1 MAEVKMAAELRNE
14 MGKNRSKQL
23 RNNGYIP
30 GILYGKGME
39 TQPVKVD
46 ESEFRKVLREHGSSS
61 LMDLKL
67 NDKVIPVIIKEIQE
81 HPIKNQYLHVDFQKL
96 RMDETVKLTVPITI
110 VGRENVEKG
119 QIILVQQ
126 IDEVNIECLPANI
139 PQLVEADV
147 SNIDLNT
154 PLLIENLDIA
164 KDKNI
169 TILDD
174 VKDPIAV
181 LTEVA
186 EEVEEDLDEEMPEV
200 EVIGEESEE
209 NTDEE

>member
-1 MAEVKMAAELRNE
+1 MAAELRNE

>member
-14 MGKNRSKQL
+14 MGKNRSRQL
-23 RNNGYIP
+23 RNKGYIP

-46 ESEFRKVLREHGSSS
+46 EAEFRKVLRKHGSSS
-61 LMDLKL
+61 LMDLEL
-67 NDKVIPVIIKEIQE
+67 DDKVIPVIIKEIQE
-81 HPIKNQYLHVDFQKL
+81 HPIKNEYLHVDFQKL
-96 RMDETVKLTVPITI
+96 RMDETVKLTIPIAI

-119 QIILVQQ
+119 DIILVQQ
-126 IDEVNIECLPANI
+126 IDEVNIECLPGNI
-139 PQLVEADV
+139 PQSVEADV

-154 PLLIENLDIA
+154 PLLIEDLDIA
-164 KDKNI
+164 KDENI

-181 LTEVA
+181 LTAVA
-186 EEVEEDLDEEMPEV
+186 EEVEEDLEEEMPEV

-209 NTDEE
+209 DADEE

>member
-1 MAEVKMAAELRNE
+1 MAEVKMAAELRSE
-14 MGKNRSKQL
+14 IGKNRSRQL
-23 RNNGYIP
+23 RKNGFIP
-30 GILYGKGME
+30 GIVYGRGME
-39 TQPVKVD
+39 TQAVKVR
-46 ESEFRKVLREHGSSS
+46 ESEFRKVLRRYGSSS
-61 LMDLKL
+61 LIDLGV
-67 NDKVIPVIIKEIQE
+67 DGKVLPVIIKEIQE

-96 RMDETVKLTVPITI
+96 RMDETVKLTIPIAI

-119 QIILVQQ
+119 DIILVQQ

-139 PQLVEADV
+139 PQSVEADV

-154 PLLIENLDIA
+154 PLLIEDLDIA
-164 KDKNI
+164 KDENI

-186 EEVEEDLDEEMPEV
+186 EEVEEDLEEEMPEV

-209 NTDEE
+209 DADEE

>member
-14 MGKNRSKQL
+14 MGKNRSRQL
-23 RNNGYIP
+23 RNKGYIP

-39 TQPVKVD
+39 TQPVKVK
-46 ESEFRKVLREHGSSS
+46 ESEFRRVLRTYGSSS
-61 LMDLKL
+61 LMDLEL
-67 NDKVIPVIIKEIQE
+67 DDKVIPVIIKEIQE

-96 RMDETVKLTVPITI
+96 RMDETVKLTIPITI

-119 QIILVQQ
+119 DIILVQQ
-126 IDEVNIECLPANI
+126 IDEVNIECLPGNI
-139 PQLVEADV
+139 PQSVEADV

-154 PLLIENLDIA
+154 PLLIEDLDIA
-164 KDKNI
+164 KDENI

-209 NTDEE
+209 DADEE